1 MDNRY
6 RQHIVIPCYET
17 DASMLL
23 KPASFMDLAQEEA
36 NLHAQVLGF
45 GYDDLISS
53 RTAWV
58 LSRMHVR
65 FYRHPKWRE
74 EVDLDTWHKGKDGL
88 FYVRDFRMTGKDGEL
103 LVAATTS
110 WLVLNVDTR
119 RLVRDAGLP
128 EDSSCHDDAL
138 EQSCGKVCMPADA
151 EKEYAGTHTVSY
163 SDVDM
168 NGHTNNAM
176 YMVWAMDS
184 VGYGMSSS
192 SPLKEVRI
200 SFNRETRPGDA
211 VELYRVER
219 KAEDGSTL
227 YYVEGAVNGNSA
239 FCSELRF

>member
-74 EVDLDTWHKGKDGL
+74 EVDLDTWHRGKDGL
-88 FYVRDFRMTGKDGEL
+88 FYVRDFRMTGKGGEL

-119 RLVRDAGLP
+119 RLVRDAGLS
-128 EDSSCHDDAL
+128 EDSSCNDSAL
-138 EQSCGKVCMPADA
+138 GQSCGKVCMPADA
-151 EKEYAGTHTVSY
+151 EKEYAGTHIVSY

-184 VGYGMSSS
+184 VGYGVSSS
-192 SPLKEVRI
+192 GPLKEVRI
-200 SFNRETRPGDA
+200 SFNHETRPGDA
-211 VELYRVER
+211 VELYRAEG
-219 KAEDGSTL
+219 KSEDGSPL
-227 YYVEGAVNGNSA
+227 YYVEGAVSGNSA